1 MASPVKPGGPPQR
14 DLLDRYRHEHRP
26 TKGIQEAMDSR
37 EYDIFDIRVL
47 VVRLVEADRATPKY
61 HRLGMETIAWIY
73 GVSLRSAYNW
83 WAAYKKGG
91 VDALRNDMW
100 RPGPKPKVAPEVLE
114 EVADELLERR
124 KNAVAQSGKGDGD
137 KPAAAAGDG
146 DKPAAAAGDG
156 DKECECPGCLASAG
170 TSCIGRD
177 GVERPGRKGWRPGT
191 SGASPRARP
200 PRCKCSGMCMTAGR
214 KQKPRKDCKCADG
227 TPCKCP
233 CCRPT
238 KLPPPG
244 PPHVAGCP
252 ALCTA
257 PPNAL
262 LPEEFGEAI
271 FERTGVRYSRN
282 HLYTL
287 LAALDLTPKSVTL
300 HHANRAMRRNV
311 MRWQRRLDKRLA
323 RLRAR
328 GYKVAIVDEA
338 FLVHNT
344 RRGRKYWALVGRRI
358 HNLYTGSHKTVAIPG
373 SLCEDG
379 SQLFREYARAD
390 SYAFVDYLKEMT
402 AKWGKVA
409 VIADNYSVH
418 CSAEVQRFIRRNRK
432 ANNGT
437 DVVMVYLPKG
447 CPFLNAVEKCWN
459 RLKRDVSVGEHHAS
473 FDDLRRAVSLFTRTT
488 RFGYN
493 IYESLYSNPP
503 PDSLAA

>member
-1 MASPVKPGGPPQR
+1 M
-14 DLLDRYRHEHRP
+14 
-26 TKGIQEAMDSR
+26 
-37 EYDIFDIRVL
+37 RV
-47 VVRLVEADRATPKY
+47 
-61 HRLGMETIAWIY
+61 
-73 GVSLRSAYNW
+73 
-83 WAAYKKGG
+83 
-91 VDALRNDMW
+91 
-100 RPGPKPKVAPEVLE
+100 
-114 EVADELLERR
+114 
-124 KNAVAQSGKGDGD
+124 
-137 KPAAAAGDG
+137 
-146 DKPAAAAGDG
+146 
-156 DKECECPGCLASAG
+156 PGCLASAG
-170 TSCIGRD
+170 TSYIGRD

-200 PRCKCSGMCMTAGR
+200 PRCKCGGMCMTAGR
-214 KQKPRKDCKCADG
+214 KQRPRKDCECADG
-227 TPCKCP
+227 KPCRCP

-271 FERTGVRYSRN
+271 FERTGVKYSRS

-311 MRWQRRLDKRLA
+311 LRWQRRLDKRLA

-358 HNLYTGSHKTVAIPG
+358 YNLYTGSHKTVAIIG

-390 SYAFVDYLKEMT
+390 SYAFVDYLKEMA

-409 VIADNYSVH
+409 VVADNYSVH